1 MLPWIL
7 SIALALALLFLL
19 WLFLIAPKKPRG
31 PQLAPFCDRAYAHR
45 GLWGEGA
52 PENSLAAFA
61 RAAEKGFAIELDV
74 QLSRDGTVMVFHD
87 YTLDRMCTKEG
98 RLSDFTAAEL
108 GNIPLNG
115 AENQTIPTLREVLES
130 VAGRVP
136 LLIELKGESGD
147 TALCPKLL
155 ETLAD
160 YKGAW
165 CVESFNP
172 LLLQWFR
179 KNAPHVLRGLLWT
192 DLGKEKRNGSP
203 LVNFLLT
210 RMWLNVVCRPHFI
223 AWDHKYPRGMARVL
237 CHRLG
242 AASFVVTIKDA
253 AAYRNFLDAGTAP
266 IFDEFV
272 PEK

>member
-7 SIALALALLFLL
+7 SIALTLTLLFLL
-19 WLFLIAPKKPRG
+19 WIFLIAPKKPRAA
-31 PQLAPFCDRAYAHR
+31 QLAPFRDRAYAHR

-52 PENSLAAFA
+52 PENSRAAFE
-61 RAAEKGFAIELDV
+61 RAAERGFAIELDV

-108 GNIPLNG
+108 GKMPLDG
-115 AENQTIPTLREVLES
+115 METETIPTLREVLET

-136 LLIELKGESGD
+136 LLIELKGESGN
-147 TALCPKLL
+147 TALCPALL
-155 ETLAD
+155 DTLAD
-160 YKGAW
+160 YKGEW

-192 DLGKEKRNGSP
+192 DLGKEKRDGSP

-210 RMWLNVVCRPHFI
+210 RMWLNCLCRPHFI
-223 AWDHKYPRGMARVL
+223 AWDHKYPRGMARAL
-237 CHRLG
+237 AHRMG
-242 AASFVVTIKDA
+242 AASFVFTVKDA
-253 AAYRNFLDAGTAP
+253 TAYRAFLDAGIAP
-266 IFDEFV
+266 IFDEFT
-272 PEK
+272 PER